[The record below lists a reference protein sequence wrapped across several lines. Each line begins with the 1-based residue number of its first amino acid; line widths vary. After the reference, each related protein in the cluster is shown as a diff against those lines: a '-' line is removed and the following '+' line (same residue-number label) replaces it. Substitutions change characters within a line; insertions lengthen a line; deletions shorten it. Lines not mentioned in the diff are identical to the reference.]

1 MSKEKEGDSFDNTKE
16 KGHRIQPIYHI
27 PLGFGISADK
37 NCADTFYGCA
47 AGISSQLHCR
57 KLHAV
62 HREIPRNGTAE
73 EKAYSVIPACG
84 GAWVCDLYGGNE
96 YRFADIAFRNVQP
109 SGCYISDYDG
119 NNCIQGVSGKIGPV
133 SWISIFIAFSGVMIL
148 LLWDSHGTFSI
159 DAAMLWMLLSAASW
173 AGYNIMTRKL
183 VAIGYTSAQIT
194 CFSMLGAALWLCF
207 SAMQGFREMVTGEPK
222 HFLALLYLA
231 IISNAIGCILWAKA
245 LAYAE
250 KTSEV
255 ANFMFLSPL
264 LSTLMSFLLLH
275 EVPGM
280 GTFVGGAIIICGLLL
295 FNLKGQKKE

>member
-16 KGHRIQPIYHI
+16 KGHRVQPIYHI

-47 AGISSQLHCR
+47 AGVSSQLHCGE
-57 KLHAV
+57 LHAV
-62 HREIPRNGTAE
+62 HRKFQGMALPKKKHIPLFLLAGALGYVIYTVAMNIGLQTLPSATCSLLVATSPIMTAIIAS
-73 EKAYSVIPACG
+73 KV
-84 GAWVCDLYGGNE
+84 
-96 YRFADIAFRNVQP
+96 YRE
-109 SGCYISDYDG
+109 
-119 NNCIQGVSGKIGPV
+119 KIGPV

-183 VAIGYTSAQIT
+183 VAMGYTSAQIT

-231 IISNAIGCILWAKA
+231 IISNAVGCILWAKA
-245 LAYAE
+245 LTYAE

>member
-62 HREIPRNGTAE
+62 HREISRNGTAE

-109 SGCYISDYDG
+109 SPIMTAIIASKVYRE
-119 NNCIQGVSGKIGPV
+119 KIGPV

-183 VAIGYTSAQIT
+183 VAMGYTSAQIT

>member
-37 NCADTFYGCA
+37 NCANTFYGCA
-47 AGISSQLHCR
+47 AGVSSQLHCR
-57 KLHAV
+57 ELHAV

-73 EKAYSVIPACG
+73 EKTYPVIPACG

-109 SGCYISDYDG
+109 STSPIMTAIIASKVYRE
-119 NNCIQGVSGKIGPV
+119 KIGLV

-183 VAIGYTSAQIT
+183 VAMGYTSAQIT

>member
-37 NCADTFYGCA
+37 IAQTHFTVVPLAFFA
-47 AGISSQLHCR
+47 ASLQE
-57 KLHAV
+57 LHAV
-62 HREIPRNGTAE
+62 HREISRNGTAE

-84 GAWVCDLYGGNE
+84 GALVCDLYGGNE

-183 VAIGYTSAQIT
+183 VAMGYTSAQIT

-231 IISNAIGCILWAKA
+231 IVSNAIGCILWAKA

-255 ANFMFLSPL
+255 ANLC
-264 LSTLMSFLLLH
+264 SFRRCCL
-275 EVPGM
+275 P
-280 GTFVGGAIIICGLLL
+280 
-295 FNLKGQKKE
+295 

>member
-16 KGHRIQPIYHI
+16 KGYRIQPIYHI

-47 AGISSQLHCR
+47 AGVSSQLHCR
-57 KLHAV
+57 ELHAV
-62 HREIPRNGTAE
+62 HRKIPRNGTAE
-73 EKAYSVIPACG
+73 EKTYPVIPASATCSLLV
-84 GAWVCDLYGGNE
+84 ATSPIMTAIIASKV
-96 YRFADIAFRNVQP
+96 YRE
-109 SGCYISDYDG
+109 
-119 NNCIQGVSGKIGPV
+119 KIGPV

-183 VAIGYTSAQIT
+183 VAMGYTSAQIT

>member
-1 MSKEKEGDSFDNTKE
+1 M
-16 KGHRIQPIYHI
+16 Y
-27 PLGFGISADK
+27 
-37 NCADTFYGCA
+37 
-47 AGISSQLHCR
+47 
-57 KLHAV
+57 
-62 HREIPRNGTAE
+62 RE
-73 EKAYSVIPACG
+73 
-84 GAWVCDLYGGNE
+84 
-96 YRFADIAFRNVQP
+96 
-109 SGCYISDYDG
+109 
-119 NNCIQGVSGKIGPV
+119 KIGPV

-148 LLWDSHGTFSI
+148 LLWDSHGMFSI

-183 VAIGYTSAQIT
+183 VAMGYTSAQIT

-231 IISNAIGCILWAKA
+231 IISNAVGCILWAKA